1 MPRTTL
7 RAARL
12 SLVLLAGIATA
23 GPGLAQNGLAGS
35 YLAGRQAA
43 TGYDFEA
50 AASYFTRAIVRDPE
64 NPMLMENAV
73 IALIS
78 KGDLDTALPIARRL
92 RQLAPDD
99 IFAELVILAD
109 QLRAESYE
117 EVLAEFA
124 DRRDVGPLVDGLI
137 EAWTHLALGDMSAA
151 LATFDRVKQ
160 NENLAPFAAYHQAF
174 ALALVGDAEGAE
186 RLFAGEGD
194 VAFGATRRGV
204 MAHAQVLSQLER
216 FDEALE
222 LLDRTLGAEP
232 FPGVEALRARLMAR
246 EPAPFD
252 LIASP
257 RDGMAEVFLT
267 VAGALNGEAED
278 GYTLL
283 YSRIAEA
290 LSPGLTD
297 AVLLSAGILER
308 VGQYDLA
315 TQAYNS
321 IPPEDPAY
329 YLAELGRAEALD
341 SAGST
346 DAAIEALRQLAKAY
360 PHLPDVHR
368 TLGDTLHRQAR
379 YAEASAAYDAAIA
392 ALPSEADADWFLYFM
407 RGITNERSGQWAKAE
422 ADFLKALELAPDQPS
437 VLNYLGYSYLEKN
450 TNLDEALDMIQ
461 RAVDQRPEDGAI
473 VDSLGWALFRLNRY
487 QEAVEPMEAA
497 VALLPVDPVV
507 NDHLGD
513 VLWAVGRKLEA
524 RFQWR
529 RALSFITPQETQD
542 IDPDRIRRK
551 LEIGLDAVLEE
562 EGAEPLAV
570 ADDRG
575 G

>member
-160 NENLAPFAAYHQAF
+160 DKNLAPFAAYHQAF

-194 VAFGATRRGV
+194 VVFGATRRGV

-368 TLGDTLHRQAR
+368 TLGGTLHRQAR

-497 VALLPVDPVV
+497 VALMPVDPVV

-524 RFQWR
+524 EFQWR